1 MKRHNYFVKILIK
14 INYFINS
21 LLERNLNKLNVTNL
35 KKILNNNKIFLTIVF
50 VIILFFSY
58 LSIPNILNQ
67 NQISTELKKN
77 LTDKLNLEFNFE
89 KKLKYKFFPRP
100 HFTTKE
106 SSIFFYGN
114 KISKINKLRIYVS
127 LENLFS
133 IKNMKVKDVIIEE
146 GNFNLNKNNYNFFI
160 KLLDCDL
167 ENIKLQILDSN
178 IFYRNLE
185 NDVLFINRIKE
196 AKYNYDSNE
205 SKNMLYSKNDIF
217 NLPYSMEL
225 SNNLDKKKLISKI
238 DIESLSL
245 KLENQFSYGKKIK
258 SGLSKFNFLNSKSVI
273 EYKTNKNYFEFKI
286 FDNAQKSKFSLNGKL
301 NFKPFHSY
309 LTGSANEIN
318 FFHLFHTNA
327 IIKDLLKTEIF
338 NNKNIDFKLNIYSNK
353 IKNFDNFKN
362 ISLISKIQEGLVD
375 FDQTKFSWKN
385 YVNFN
390 LTDSL
395 IYVKNGKLT
404 LDASSEIDLIN
415 LDEIYKF
422 LLTPKNLRKKFNK
435 ININFTYLFDEK
447 TININDIKVDGKS
460 NENFNNNLNKINL
473 KDNNL
478 QNKIYF
484 KKFLNEVIKS
494 YAG

>member
-185 NDVLFINRIKE
+185 NDVLFINRIIE
-196 AKYNYDSNE
+196 AKYTYDSNE
-205 SKNMLYSKNDIF
+205 SKNILYSKNDIF

-245 KLENQFSYGKKIK
+245 KLENQFSYGEKIK

-327 IIKDLLKTEIF
+327 IIKHLLKTEIF
-338 NNKNIDFKLNIYSNK
+338 NNKNIDFKLNIYANK
-353 IKNFDNFKN
+353 IKNFDNFTN
-362 ISLISKIQEGLVD
+362 IFLISKIQEGLVD